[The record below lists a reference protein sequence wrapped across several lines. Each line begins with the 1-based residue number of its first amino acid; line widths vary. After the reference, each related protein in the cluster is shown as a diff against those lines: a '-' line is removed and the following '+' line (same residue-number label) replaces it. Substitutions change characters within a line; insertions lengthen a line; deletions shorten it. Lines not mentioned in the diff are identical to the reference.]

1 MTTGRILA
9 NSQQAVAALDL
20 GGTKLACG
28 LFAGEGRP
36 LVKRVVPLERR
47 QGKAVAEQVVQ
58 EARRLRSSA
67 ARRGMVIKAVAVA
80 VPGIGIRER
89 AASGRRT
96 CRVGMTTRSETSS
109 GTHLGSRGEV
119 RRR

>member
-1 MTTGRILA
+1 MATGRILA

-80 VPGIGIRER
+80 VPGIAHPRTGRVWAPNLQGWNDYPLRDELR
-89 AASGRRT
+89 DASRIPR
-96 CRVGMTTRSETSS
+96 
-109 GTHLGSRGEV
+109 
-119 RRR
+119 